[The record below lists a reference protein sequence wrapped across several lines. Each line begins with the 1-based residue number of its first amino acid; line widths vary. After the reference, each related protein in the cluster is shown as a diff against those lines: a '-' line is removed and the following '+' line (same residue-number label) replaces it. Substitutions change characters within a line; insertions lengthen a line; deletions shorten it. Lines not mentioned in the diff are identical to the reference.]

1 MKIGWIVHPRNLIV
15 YVVLVAAT
23 VLTVRYSLTPWVV
36 GTVLA
41 TLLAVYYFVLP
52 ALALRGLP
60 GFDNELR
67 KLLVKGDPDK
77 LLAFYKSHL
86 MLRAFAPPGL
96 MKHRL
101 GQVHAARR
109 VWPLAFQSYY
119 EALRAA
125 RVKDRFPVLL
135 GFAEAGFHAGE
146 DGEIRNALVELAR
159 DPRIMSSATFMLVHV
174 MIADGSKPKAVRKLI
189 GEWQD
194 TAVSDGDAALHALA
208 EAEAL
213 GLEGKRAKAL
223 ERLAEIDRDQLP
235 EAIRPLAALLEAK
248 IHHVEGRKKKARRL
262 FDEVRKD
269 PAAGRGRLELREFLE
284 E

>member
-1 MKIGWIVHPRNLIV
+1 MRIGWIVHPRNLIV
-15 YVVLVAAT
+15 YVVLVTAT
-23 VLTVRYSLTPWVV
+23 VLTVRFSLTPWVV

-60 GFDNELR
+60 AFDGELR
-67 KLLVKGDPDK
+67 KLLVRGDPDK

-119 EALRAA
+119 EAMRAA
-125 RVKDRFPVLL
+125 RVKDRFPLLL

-146 DGEIRNALVELAR
+146 DGEIRSALVELAR
-159 DPRIMSSATFMLVHV
+159 DPRIMSPATFMLVHV
-174 MIADGSKPKAVRKLI
+174 MIAGGSKPAAVRKLLD
-189 GEWQD
+189 EWQE
-194 TAVSDGDAALHALA
+194 TAVSEGDRALYLLA
-208 EAEAL
+208 EAEAQ
-213 GLEGKRAKAL
+213 GLEGKRARAL
-223 ERLAEIDRDQLP
+223 ETLEQVDRDQLP
-235 EAIRPLAALLEAK
+235 GAIRPLADLLEAK
-248 IHHVEGRKKKARRL
+248 IHHVEGRPKKARRL
-262 FDEVRKD
+262 FDAVRRD
-269 PAAGRGRLELREFLE
+269 PVGGRARLELREFLE

>member
-1 MKIGWIVHPRNLIV
+1 MKIGWIVHPRNLVV
-15 YVVLVAAT
+15 YIVLVAAA
-23 VLTVRYSLTPWVV
+23 VLTVRFSLTPWVV

-52 ALALRGLP
+52 ALALHGLP
-60 GFDNELR
+60 KFDNELR
-67 KLLVKGDPDK
+67 KLLVGGDPDK

-119 EALRAA
+119 ECMRAA
-125 RVKDRFPVLL
+125 RVKDRFPLLL

-146 DGEIRNALVELAR
+146 DEQIRSALVEVAK
-159 DPRIMSSATFMLVHV
+159 DPRVMSPATFMLVHV
-174 MIADGSKPKAVRKLI
+174 MIAGGSKPKAIREVLD
-189 GEWQD
+189 EWQD
-194 TAVSDGDAALHALA
+194 TAVSDGDRTVFALA

-213 GLEGKRAKAL
+213 ALEGKRSRAL
-223 ERLAEIDRDQLP
+223 ERLSEVDRDLLP
-235 EAIRPLAALLEAK
+235 EAIRPLATLLEAK
-248 IHHVEGRKKKARRL
+248 IHHVEGRPKKARRL
-262 FDEVRKD
+262 FEEVRKD
-269 PAAGRGRLELREFLE
+269 PAAGRAHLELGEFLE

>member
-1 MKIGWIVHPRNLIV
+1 MRIGWIVHPRNLIV

-23 VLTVRYSLTPWVV
+23 VLTVRLSLTPWVV

-60 GFDNELR
+60 AFDNELR
-67 KLLVKGDPDK
+67 KLLVKGDPDR

-109 VWPLAFQSYY
+109 VWPLAFQCYF
-119 EALRAA
+119 EAMRAA
-125 RVKDRFPVLL
+125 RVKDRFPLLL

-146 DGEIRNALVELAR
+146 DGQIRAALVELAK
-159 DPRIMSSATFMLVHV
+159 DPRVMSSATFMLVHV
-174 MIADGSKPKAVRKLI
+174 MIAGGSKPKAVRKVLD
-189 GEWQD
+189 GWRR
-194 TAVSDGDAALHALA
+194 TAVSDGDRALLALA
-208 EAEAL
+208 EAEAS
-213 GLEGKRAKAL
+213 GLEGKRSSAL
-223 ERLAEIDRDQLP
+223 ETLGGIDRGQLP
-235 EAIRPLAALLEAK
+235 EAMRPLATLLEAK
-248 IHHVEGRKKKARRL
+248 IHHVEGRRKQARRL

-269 PAAGRGRLELREFLE
+269 PAAGRARLELVEFLE